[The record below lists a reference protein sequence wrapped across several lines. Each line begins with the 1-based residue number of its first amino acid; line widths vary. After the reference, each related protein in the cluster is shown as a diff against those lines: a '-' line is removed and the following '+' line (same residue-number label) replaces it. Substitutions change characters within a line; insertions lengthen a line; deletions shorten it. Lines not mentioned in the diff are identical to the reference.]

1 MLGSSL
7 TVVCVSFCHS
17 VVFVSAFVCLCVCA
31 TDWLEKFKTVGG
43 QKGEEGRLVDAAP
56 TSEELAAKPYTIF
69 SNRYVAVWCFLR
81 TVSAETCAHT
91 MTCAPAPVPFPLRL
105 CPFAHRAYLALAE
118 KGLLEDG
125 TVDYIHIDLGANKP
139 AWYTDVNPSGTV
151 PCVYQGARPV
161 FESSVIVEYLDEEFP
176 DRGTKLFPGD
186 AVVNAKVRVFIT
198 EFNNN
203 CIRPFYGLLMN
214 KDPALDEEKKAA
226 AREAIVKLDGFLAK
240 GSDAGPYFLGDTFSA
255 ADVTAAPFIV
265 RFVHTLGY
273 YRCVCVYGR
282 LEEPFAPLPRI
293 TFCLPFVVV
302 SYIGGAAGW
311 TCCRRTTRRLPASV
325 LWLTPCLSA
334 RPSRPPSPAPSTSS
348 RCTSST
354 RLPPKPSKR
363 RRFVSDVNDQ
373 LHVIRLA
380 HNCHERGR
388 QGDRE
393 TRFTKIQLS
402 ST

>member
-1 MLGSSL
+1 MATEFDLSGARRGESPRAYDDA
-7 TVVCVSFCHS
+7 TV
-17 VVFVSAFVCLCVCA
+17 A
-31 TDWLEKFKTVGG
+31 DWLEKFKTVGG

-69 SNRYVAVWCFLR
+69 SN
-81 TVSAETCAHT
+81 
-91 MTCAPAPVPFPLRL
+91 RL

-255 ADVTAAPFIV
+255 ADVTAAPFIA

-273 YRCVCVYGR
+273 YRGMDLLPKDDPETARVRALVDAVSERPAFKTTFPGAEYIIAVY
-282 LEEPFAPLPRI
+282 FKNAAP
-293 TFCLPFVVV
+293 
-302 SYIGGAAGW
+302 AKA
-311 TCCRRTTRRLPASV
+311 
-325 LWLTPCLSA
+325 
-334 RPSRPPSPAPSTSS
+334 
-348 RCTSST
+348 
-354 RLPPKPSKR
+354 
-363 RRFVSDVNDQ
+363 
-373 LHVIRLA
+373 
-380 HNCHERGR
+380 E
-388 QGDRE
+388 
-393 TRFTKIQLS
+393 
-402 ST
+402 